1 MESVVGT
8 KSCVYVGT
16 SSRDYEALLLRDPES
31 PAKYLG
37 TGIGTSM
44 LANRISWF
52 FDLRGPSV
60 ALDTACSSGLS
71 ALHLACQ
78 SLRSH
83 ESSLVSRDFTELK
96 WHEMDSRLTSR
107 RG

>member
-1 MESVVGT
+1 MESVIGSKT
-8 KSCVYVGT
+8 CVYVGT

-44 LANRISWF
+44 LANRVSWF
-52 FDLRGPSV
+52 YDLQGSSV

-83 ESSLVSRDFTELK
+83 ESNMVCRDPEG
-96 WHEMDSRLTSR
+96 S
-107 RG
+107 